1 MPWKIHTANVINAL
15 RELPENSVDA
25 CLTDPPYG
33 LSEPPT
39 PKELTEI
46 LNAWIAGEVY
56 TPKGGGFMGKAWD
69 AFVPGPE
76 VWRELHRVLKPGAF
90 AFVFAGSRTQDL
102 MGLALR
108 LAGFE
113 LRDTTAWLYGSGFPK
128 SLNISAQIDKQL
140 GAERQVIGEAEC
152 RPQFVGAGN
161 GGFNKPPGEDGRPA
175 TYALTAPATPEAQ
188 AWEGYGTALKPGY
201 EPAILVRKP
210 LDGTHAENAMRWGVG
225 GLNVDG
231 ARIAGDMSGNWGGNQ
246 VNIGIGYNGAEGV
259 GYRTQQHDNRRWPVN
274 VVIDPSIEAALNDVA
289 RYFYTAKPDREER
302 DAGLAAAFPIAQG
315 ANTSALRDG
324 KRSGGEMTGRKDGSA
339 GLNSPRAGAGRLGG
353 RYNVHPT
360 VKPISLAQYLATLLL
375 PPARHGEP
383 RRIVVPFSG
392 SGSEMIGALL
402 AGWESIVG
410 IERESEY
417 AAIADAR
424 LRHWASID
432 TPPDRKEDGQLSI
445 FGIGA

>member
-1 MPWKIHTANVINAL
+1 MPWKIHTADVIDVL
-15 RELPENSVDA
+15 RELPENSIDA

-39 PKELTEI
+39 PKELAEI
-46 LNAWIAGEVY
+46 LSAWIAGEVY

-113 LRDTTAWLYGSGFPK
+113 IRDTVAWLYGSGFPK
-128 SLNISAQIDKQL
+128 SMNIGAKIDKKL
-140 GAERQVIGEAEC
+140 GAEREVIGHQEHTPKFA
-152 RPQFVGAGN
+152 GAGN
-161 GGFNKPPGEDGRPA
+161 GGFNDRTGENGRSA
-175 TYALTAPATPEAQ
+175 TFPVTAAATPEAK

-210 LDGTHAENAMRWGVG
+210 LDGTHADNALRWDVC

-231 ARIAGDMSGNWGGNQ
+231 ARLDGEMSGNWGGRQ
-246 VNIGIGYNGAEGV
+246 VSIGIGYNGAKGV
-259 GYRTQQHDNRRWPVN
+259 GFQTQQHENGRWPVN
-274 VVIDPSIEAALNDVA
+274 LVICPAIAQALGDVA

-302 DAGLAAAFPIAQG
+302 DAGLYTFDSR
-315 ANTSALRDG
+315 T
-324 KRSGGEMTGRKDGSA
+324 GGQMTDRQEGSA
-339 GLNSPRAGAGRLGG
+339 GLNNPRAGAGRNGN
-353 RYNVHPT
+353 RRNVHPT
-360 VKPISLAQYLATLLL
+360 VKPIRLAEYLATLLL
-375 PPARHGEP
+375 PPERANDP

-402 AGWESIVG
+402 AGWDAIVG

-417 AAIADAR
+417 AAIAEAR
-424 LRHWASID
+424 LAHWASID

-445 FGIGA
+445 FGVGA